1 MDLQDRVAIITDA
14 RDDIGV
20 ATARRFLKE
29 GASLVLDAVDEETIC
44 GLELEPGWLG
54 QRVIWAGSADDTP
67 VDIRGTVDK
76 ALAVHGRVDILV
88 NAAAGLGNG
97 SSWSDTDRAEWDR
110 QSAAGPARVFEWCR
124 AVSPHMAEHR
134 FGRIINLAWSAG
146 RYRSSYFP
154 TGSSFR
160 SGAAYASG
168 QGAILALT
176 RELAFDLAADGIR
189 VNAVVPGLI
198 ETREGKR
205 DWEQLPETAKSY
217 ILLESAVGRM
227 GTPDEV
233 AAVIC
238 FLASERSS
246 YITGTSIDVNGG
258 WWMS

>member
-1 MDLQDRVAIITDA
+1 MAVP
-14 RDDIGV
+14 G
-20 ATARRFLKE
+20 ATPIAP
-29 GASLVLDAVDEETIC
+29 S
-44 GLELEPGWLG
+44 
-54 QRVIWAGSADDTP
+54 
-67 VDIRGTVDK
+67 
-76 ALAVHGRVDILV
+76 
-88 NAAAGLGNG
+88 GNG
-97 SSWSDTDRAEWDR
+97 RPLLDRREF
-110 QSAAGPARVFEWCR
+110 FEWCR
-124 AVSPHMAEHR
+124 TVSPHMAER
-134 FGRIINLAWSAG
+134 RYGKIVNLAWSAG

-168 QGAILALT
+168 QGGILAFT
-176 RELAFDLAADGIR
+176 RELAFELAADGVH

-205 DWEQLPETAKSY
+205 DWESLSETAKSY

-238 FLASERSS
+238 FLSSERSS

>member
-1 MDLQDRVAIITDA
+1 VDLQDKVAIITGA
-14 RDDIGV
+14 RDDIGI

-29 GASLVLDAVDEETIC
+29 GATLVLDGT
-44 GLELEPGWLG
+44 
-54 QRVIWAGSADDTP
+54 AGDPA
-67 VDIRGTVDK
+67 VDIRATVDK
-76 ALAVHGRVDILV
+76 ALTDHGRVDILV
-88 NAAAGLGNG
+88 NAATGLDGG
-97 SSWSDTDRAEWDR
+97 RSWSDTDHAEWER
-110 QSAAGPARVFEWCR
+110 QAAAGPARVFEWCR
-124 AVSPHMAEHR
+124 AVSPHMVER
-134 FGRIINLAWSAG
+134 RYGKIVNLAWSAG

-160 SGAAYASG
+160 SGTAYAAG
-168 QGAILALT
+168 QGGILAFT
-176 RELAFDLAADGIR
+176 RELAFELAADGVY

-205 DWEQLPETAKSY
+205 DWESLSEAAKSY

-238 FLASERSS
+238 FLSSERSS

>member
-1 MDLQDRVAIITDA
+1 MDLRNRVAIITDA
-14 RDDIGV
+14 HDDIGI

-29 GASLVLDAVDEETIC
+29 GATLVPVETTGDE
-44 GLELEPGWLG
+44 
-54 QRVIWAGSADDTP
+54 S
-67 VDIRGTVDK
+67 VDIKGTVNN
-76 ALAVHGRVDILV
+76 ALATHGRVDILV
-88 NAAAGLGNG
+88 NTAAGLDHGR
-97 SSWSDTDRAEWDR
+97 SWGDTDRVEWER
-110 QSAAGPARVFEWCR
+110 QAAAGPARVFEWCR
-124 AVSPHMAEHR
+124 AVTPHMAERR
-134 FGRIINLAWSAG
+134 FGRIVNLAWSAG

-168 QGAILALT
+168 QGGVLALT
-176 RELAFDLAADGIR
+176 RELAFELGPDGIR

-198 ETREGKR
+198 ATREGKR
-205 DWEQLPETAKSY
+205 EWERLPETSKSY

-246 YITGTSIDVNGG
+246 YVTGTSIDVNGG